1 MMLILRW
8 LILMLMRLML
18 LRRGG
23 MTADSKCKLLMPI
36 FANCVILRRP
46 PARPYTYTR
55 RCFPKILNVAAVEVD
70 EDDYNFHECTLICL
84 WWWWWPWQWA
94 CCGYIYITTFQLVE
108 MMIMLVTLFCSWQRG
123 VEDNDYAS
131 AETPDDDERPRV
143 NVHRRQHSWPTVDT
157 GQIFTL
163 RSAQRRH
170 PCCTVIQHTNT
181 ESDTKQI

>member
-55 RCFPKILNVAAVEVD
+55 RCFQKILNVGADEVD
-70 EDDYNFHECTLICL
+70 EDDDNFHQRTLVVVMTMTMSLL
-84 WWWWWPWQWA
+84 WL
-94 CCGYIYITTFQLVE
+94 Y
-108 MMIMLVTLFCSWQRG
+108 S
-123 VEDNDYAS
+123 DYFAS
-131 AETPDDDERPRV
+131 EGD
-143 NVHRRQHSWPTVDT
+143 Q
-157 GQIFTL
+157 
-163 RSAQRRH
+163 
-170 PCCTVIQHTNT
+170 
-181 ESDTKQI
+181 